1 MDSDLGNYVDFIS
14 EVDFSGSGTGFCP
27 AARRQTQILVPPTAQ
42 PFPAGRRFAGF
53 GFSAFFC
60 PPGHLPGGG
69 SGCSGQHPAVQ
80 QTLSEPVAVVQR
92 AKEIIPAAPFH
103 PSFDPESPPAGTCT
117 ASPLFS
123 WMDCGGMPPAQ
134 FSAGNGRKICARTDC
149 PKNFEKGLDKYIL
162 LR

>member
-1 MDSDLGNYVDFIS
+1 MAAYVLLGAWILIWAITSILYPKWIFQEVERDF
-14 EVDFSGSGTGFCP
+14 V
-27 AARRQTQILVPPTAQ
+27 RRQGDKRKYWFRQQLNLFLLAAVLLA
-42 PFPAGRRFAGF
+42 
-53 GFSAFFC
+53 SAF
-60 PPGHLPGGG
+60 LPSSVRLGICLAGAA
-69 SGCSGQHPAVQ
+69 AV
-80 QTLSEPVAVVQR
+80 LASILR
-92 AKEIIPAAPFH
+92 CNKRYLIPAAPFH